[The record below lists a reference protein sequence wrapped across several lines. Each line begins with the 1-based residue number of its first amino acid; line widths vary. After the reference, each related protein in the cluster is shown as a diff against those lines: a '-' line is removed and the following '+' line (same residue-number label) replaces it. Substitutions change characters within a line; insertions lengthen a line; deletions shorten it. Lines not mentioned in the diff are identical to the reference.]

1 MLWAIINFMF
11 HSVSGQFLLLEFF
24 KISNTAPLIL
34 AKVGLVPLS
43 SPYFNLPQGARLIN
57 EPTCIKHMTV
67 MQGFK
72 YVAWISRIVSEMSLR
87 TRSHVSEYV
96 WIRNFFF
103 RDSKISTSRRI
114 RIQIGFAHPHVSDTY
129 PDSLYY
135 PGLLCENWQQSMR
148 RKALKICIL
157 LCLERTWERSW
168 HLNYSIHGK
177 ELSSILLRHR
187 ITKFPD
193 LASTRFRIHGVFKN
207 FLSGERI
214 QKVVDSYAGF
224 TDTCRRK
231 PYPERK
237 SCGFKS
243 IRIRA
248 DGQRRFWATHVNRK
262 WGLLPFYMPWR

>member
-1 MLWAIINFMF
+1 
-11 HSVSGQFLLLEFF
+11 
-24 KISNTAPLIL
+24 
-34 AKVGLVPLS
+34 
-43 SPYFNLPQGARLIN
+43 
-57 EPTCIKHMTV
+57 

-103 RDSKISTSRRI
+103 PDSKISMSRRI
-114 RIQIGFAHPHVSDTY
+114 RINIRFALPHVSDTY

-135 PGLLCENWQQSMR
+135 PGLLWEYWQQSMR
-148 RKALKICIL
+148 RSARGICTL

-187 ITKFPD
+187 ITKYPD
-193 LASTRFRIHGVFKN
+193 LASTRFRIHGVLKH

-214 QKVVDSYAGF
+214 QK
-224 TDTCRRK
+224 R
-231 PYPERK
+231 
-237 SCGFKS
+237 CGFVCRNH
-243 IRIRA
+243 RIRVDGSRIRKEKVA
-248 DGQRRFWATHVNRK
+248 DSRVSGYVRT
-262 WGLLPFYMPWR
+262 GLQMDIITGCAP

>member
-1 MLWAIINFMF
+1 
-11 HSVSGQFLLLEFF
+11 
-24 KISNTAPLIL
+24 
-34 AKVGLVPLS
+34 
-43 SPYFNLPQGARLIN
+43 
-57 EPTCIKHMTV
+57 

-103 RDSKISTSRRI
+103 PDSKISMSRRI
-114 RIQIGFAHPHVSDTY
+114 RINIGFALPHVSDTY

-135 PGLLCENWQQSMR
+135 PGLLWEYWQQSMR
-148 RKALKICIL
+148 RTAREICNL
-157 LCLERTWERSW
+157 LCLERTWERGW

-187 ITKFPD
+187 ITKYPD

-214 QKVVDSYAGF
+214 KKVADLYSGF
-224 TDTCRRK
+224 TGYVWTEAVSGKNKLRIQKYLDTWGQGLK
-231 PYPERK
+231 WKLSQVAPLKEGNAK
-237 SCGFKS
+237 STS
-243 IRIRA
+243 
-248 DGQRRFWATHVNRK
+248 
-262 WGLLPFYMPWR
+262 

>member
-1 MLWAIINFMF
+1 
-11 HSVSGQFLLLEFF
+11 
-24 KISNTAPLIL
+24 
-34 AKVGLVPLS
+34 
-43 SPYFNLPQGARLIN
+43 
-57 EPTCIKHMTV
+57 

-103 RDSKISTSRRI
+103 PDSKISMSRRI
-114 RIQIGFAHPHVSDTY
+114 CINIGFALPHVSDTY

-135 PGLLCENWQQSMR
+135 PGLLWEYWQQSMR
-148 RKALKICIL
+148 LSARGICTL

-187 ITKFPD
+187 ITKYPD

-207 FLSGERI
+207 FLPGERI
-214 QKVVDSYAGF
+214 QNVADSYAGI
-224 TDTCRRK
+224 TG
-231 PYPERK
+231 Y
-237 SCGFKS
+237 
-243 IRIRA
+243 
-248 DGQRRFWATHVNRK
+248 V
-262 WGLLPFYMPWR
+262 